1 MKLPPFLSIADRI
14 ETDLRDGVV
23 IEVAE
28 TEKKIRMEMKMEI
41 EVETDRWILSTQQTS
56 QINTSCFDKLL
67 Y

>member
-14 ETDLRDGVV
+14 ETDLRGRVV

-28 TEKKIRMEMKMEI
+28 TEKKIRMEMKMET
-41 EVETDRWILSTQQTS
+41 EVETDRWILSTQQSS
-56 QINTSCFDKLL
+56 QINTSRFVKLL

>member
-14 ETDLRDGVV
+14 ETDLRDRVV

-28 TEKKIRMEMKMEI
+28 TEKKIRMEMKMET
-41 EVETDRWILSTQQTS
+41 EVETDRWILSTQQSS
-56 QINTSCFDKLL
+56 QINTSCFVKLL